1 MEAID
6 ATWKRPFCEGS
17 RNYIAPNQRGELE
30 NVKGT
35 WIVET

>member
-6 ATWKRPFCEGS
+6 ATWKRPFCKGS